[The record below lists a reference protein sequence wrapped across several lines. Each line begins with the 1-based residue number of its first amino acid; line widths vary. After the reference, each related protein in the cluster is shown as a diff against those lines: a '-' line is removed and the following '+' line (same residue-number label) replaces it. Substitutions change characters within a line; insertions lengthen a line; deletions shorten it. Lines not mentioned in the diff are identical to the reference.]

1 MSPLLRVI
9 EWPDPETKGKWL
21 DAAASRDVEHPL
33 VQSIAARMRHD
44 AAGDPLAFCRVAHR
58 HCRDVVKYRS
68 DVGGEE
74 FADSAMV
81 LARGYDDC
89 DGKSRAFVALCRAS
103 GIEGLR
109 ARIVPIFD
117 KSGHFRHV
125 QAEATWPG
133 ARPPLAGPDGWV
145 LAELTLKG
153 VELGQGA
160 EAARRD
166 QLTGRIDLA

>member
-1 MSPLLRVI
+1 MTTRVLVWQDA
-9 EWPDPETKGKWL
+9 ESKAKWL
-21 DAAASRDVEHPL
+21 DAAASEDARHPMVRTL
-33 VQSIAARMRHD
+33 AARMRHD
-44 AAGDPLAFCRVAHR
+44 AAGDPEAFARLAHR
-58 HCRDVVKYRS
+58 HCRDAIAYRR

-74 FADSAMV
+74 FADAATV
-81 LARGYDDC
+81 LARGFDDC

-117 KSGHFRHV
+117 AAGHFRHV

-133 ARPPLAGPDGWV
+133 ARAPLAGPDGWV
-145 LAELTLKG
+145 LAELTLAG

-166 QLTGRIDLA
+166 QMTGRIDLA